1 MSCIA
6 SQFSSGLVSMG
17 NRHSYNRH
25 TSREPQGIPKPFRR
39 IEPVQRID
47 STTYE
52 PSISYLYGYLNKV
65 GDDMEREKAFN
76 HLKFITNFIYSLNGI
91 PYDKSTSSNGRPQR
105 V

>member
-6 SQFSSGLVSMG
+6 SQLSSGLVISSMG
-17 NRHSYNRH
+17 NRHSYHRLPSKETN
-25 TSREPQGIPKPFRR
+25 PIRR
-39 IEPVQRID
+39 PAPIQRID
-47 STTYE
+47 SSTYE

-65 GDDMEREKAFN
+65 GDDMDREKAFN

-91 PYDKSTSSNGRPQR
+91 PYDKSISSNNRSQR